1 MAFDPEFVR
10 KLEQFGKVLTVRLLD
25 ERGIPTFFRDNE
37 VALLER
43 HVSLAR
49 NNSFLLL
56 GPSGC
61 GKTAILHELAT
72 RLGSRASEP
81 WLILETSTSTLMAGT
96 QYIGEWQTRVRD
108 MAQLARRCD
117 RVAVYFTDVFNMMGA
132 GRHSKSDENMASYL
146 ATYVDGGDVVL
157 IGECT
162 PDTYRQGVDRHPWF
176 KKLFT
181 VFRIDEPS
189 EKDAGGIV
197 RGVAESL
204 AAKVA
209 VECGVS
215 LTFPDN
221 TLTALRQFGK
231 IYFPGTAAPSGAVRL
246 LEHLVH
252 GTTAAIEKGT
262 VRGPE
267 HEIQYDDVVRTLEG
281 FTGIPGLL
289 LDDSQSLKMSKVRQ
303 FFESRVIGQSNAV
316 NEVLDLITLIKGGV
330 TDPKKPMGVLFFVG
344 PTGVGKTEL
353 AKALAEFIFGHPD
366 RMFRF
371 DMSEFKDFDSY
382 QKLIGSQHGRD
393 DSPLEQGAL
402 LSKVRQQPFCVI
414 LLDEIE
420 KANAN
425 IFDLFLQLFDDG
437 RLTDAQG
444 RTTNFS
450 QSIVIMTS
458 NLGSSLQQDASFGF
472 NQQTD
477 SLRLENKIREA
488 MEAFFRPEFLN
499 RIDRIIQ
506 FQQLEPEHVRI
517 LAQRELGQVL
527 MRSGIV
533 RRRVHVDVDPG
544 VIDVLARE
552 GFSPMFGARPLKRAV
567 ERLALLPVARQLVQ
581 MTGEDAKPMLRL
593 LPAGERITIR
603 VIDDPA
609 SRKSDALGRGVKVH
623 DPVRGRD
630 DRLKPDQIEQELLG
644 LRTATDML
652 ERQCV
657 DARLEEQKSTL
668 VEQSFRPDFWD
679 DPAQASDARDE
690 IYRIERILDAVDK
703 VRSEVN
709 QVAEQHTS
717 AVRAKDADR
726 LAEVAERIRG
736 VRQHCEVV
744 QYSLQCRDRLD
755 RCDAFVSIAALDESN
770 VVTDDVVGQIADMYC
785 NWARLKGFEARI
797 IHEDLISAKLT
808 REIVLVVEGIAIY
821 GLLAAEE
828 GIHELIYGRTA
839 HSEKQS
845 KFVRVRVLP
854 LVDDRTHALASSD
867 VNIERKKAKGNGR
880 RCKRYKSEVKLVH
893 RPSALTIQGRSDLSV
908 DEAQD
913 LLLELLQAEL
923 HRTHYLQPGSNAQ
936 DGSRES
942 IIRKYT
948 IRPHAQAK
956 DPRTDISSSLSDL
969 WNGALDPFLYAALP
983 LRHKKAEA
991 TPLPTSAAGGS

>member
-1 MAFDPEFVR
+1 MAFDPDFVR
-10 KLEQFGKVLTVRLLD
+10 KLEAFGKVLTVRLLD
-25 ERGIPTFFRDNE
+25 ERGTPTFQRDGE
-37 VALLER
+37 VELLER
-43 HVSLAR
+43 HVTLAR
-49 NNSFLLL
+49 HNSFLLL

-61 GKTAILHELAT
+61 GKTAILHELAH
-72 RLGSRASEP
+72 RLGVRDDEP

-108 MAQLARRCD
+108 MAQAARRCD
-117 RVAVYFTDVFNMMGA
+117 RVAIYFTDVFNMIGA
-132 GRHSKSDENMASYL
+132 GRHSKSDENMATYL
-146 ATYVDGGDVVL
+146 STYVDGGDVVL

-181 VFRIDEPS
+181 VFRIDEPND
-189 EKDAGGIV
+189 KDAAVVV
-197 RGVAESL
+197 RGVAESF
-204 AAKVA
+204 AAKV
-209 VECGVS
+209 ESETGVS
-215 LTFPDN
+215 LSFPDN

-231 IYFPGTAAPSGAVRL
+231 LYFPGTASPSGAVRL

-252 GTTAAIEKGT
+252 AKGAAIEKGT
-262 VRGPE
+262 IRGPQ
-267 HEIQYDDVVRTLEG
+267 HEVQYDDVVRTLEG

-303 FFESRVIGQSNAV
+303 FFESRVIGQSGAV

-353 AKALAEFIFGHPD
+353 AKALAEFIFGHAD

-402 LSKVRQQPFCVI
+402 LTKVRQQPFCVI

-425 IFDLFLQLFDDG
+425 VYDLFLQMFDDG

-444 RTTNFS
+444 RTTNFT

-458 NLGSSLQQDASFGF
+458 NLGSGLQQEATFGF
-472 NQQTD
+472 NQAGD
-477 SLRLENKIREA
+477 SLRLENKIRDA
-488 MEAFFRPEFLN
+488 MEEFFRPEFLN

-506 FQQLEPEHVRI
+506 FQPLQPEHVRI

-527 MRSGIV
+527 VRSGIV

-544 VIDVLARE
+544 VIDVLAKE
-552 GFSPMFGARPLKRAV
+552 GFSPTFGARPLKRAV

-581 MTGEDAKPMLRL
+581 MTGEDVKPMLRL
-593 LPAGERITIR
+593 LPAGDRITIR
-603 VIDDPA
+603 VVDDPA
-609 SRKSDALGRGVKVH
+609 SRKTDAVSRGVKVH
-623 DPVRGRD
+623 DPIRGRN

-644 LRTATDML
+644 LRTAAEIL

-657 DARLEEQKSTL
+657 DARLEETKSAL
-668 VEQSFRPDFWD
+668 VQQSFQPDFWD
-679 DPAQASDARDE
+679 DPNQASDARDE
-690 IYRIERILDAVDK
+690 IYRIERILDAVEK
-703 VRSEVN
+703 VRQDVN
-709 QVAEQHTS
+709 GVAESH
-717 AVRAKDADR
+717 AAAMRAKNPDELTD
-726 LAEVAERIRG
+726 VAERIRA

-755 RCDAFVSIAALDESN
+755 RCDAFVCISGLDESN
-770 VVTDDVVGQIADMYC
+770 EVTDDVVGQLADMYC

-797 IHEDLISAKLT
+797 VHEDLISAKLT
-808 REIVLVVEGIAIY
+808 REIVLVIEGVAIY

-854 LVDDRTHALASSD
+854 LVDDRTHAMSSSD
-867 VNIERKKAKGNGR
+867 VSVERKKAKGNGR

-893 RPSALTIQGRSDLSV
+893 RPSALSIQGRSDLSV
-908 DEAQD
+908 DEAED

-923 HRTHYLQPGSNAQ
+923 HRTHYLQPGANAQ

-942 IIRKYT
+942 LIRKYT

-956 DPRTDISSSLSDL
+956 DPRTDVASSLSDL

-983 LRHKKAEA
+983 LRHKRSEG
-991 TPLPTSAAGGS
+991 TPMPASPVG